1 MISNIYRIKNNT
13 NECICKT
20 ETDSQC
26 RNIVIT
32 REEWKEERNKV
43 GQLLIVGTNHHLL
56 KKNTNNILYSKGNY
70 SHYFTITYNGI

>member
-1 MISNIYRIKNNT
+1 MGKNNT

-32 REEWKEERNKV
+32 RGEWEEERNKV
-43 GQLLIVGTNHHLL
+43 GQIINSRYKLPCI
-56 KKNTNNILYSKGNY
+56 KKQAPIIYCIAEVIIAIILQ
-70 SHYFTITYNGI
+70 

>member
-32 REEWKEERNKV
+32 REEWQEERNKV
-43 GQLLIVGTNHHLL
+43 GQLLIVGTNHHVL
-56 KKNTNNILYSKGNY
+56 KKK
-70 SHYFTITYNGI
+70 HQ